1 MLMHEVSI
9 IENTIKIV
17 QEKAEENNLKNVS
30 KITIKIGE
38 LSGVMSESLEFAFQG
53 MSKGTIVQDAKLFI
67 EKVDAKALCDYC
79 NITFEID
86 HFNKLC
92 PNCNKFAT
100 NILSGYELYV
110 STIEGE

>member
-1 MLMHEVSI
+1 MHEVSI
-9 IENTIKIV
+9 MENTIKIV

-30 KITIKIGE
+30 RITIKIGE
-38 LSGVMSESLEFAFQG
+38 LAGVMSEALEFAFQG
-53 MSKGTIVQDAKLFI
+53 MSKGTIVEHAKLCI
-67 EKVDAKALCDYC
+67 EKVDATAMCDDC
-79 NITFEID
+79 NITFKID

-110 STIEGE
+110 NTIEGE